1 MKYLINTVDTY
12 RVGTVA
18 EVEQLH
24 QELKEDPNFEL
35 VSFSYKTKQIKAK
48 GEVIEEY
55 QLVQAKKLFTDEKE
69 PTMQIKIAYT
79 GDF

>member
-1 MKYLINTVDTY
+1 MKYLINSVDTY

-24 QELKEDPNFEL
+24 AELKDDPNFEL
-35 VSFSYKTKQIKAK
+35 VSFNYKTKQIKQK

-55 QLVQAKKLFTDEKE
+55 CLVQAKKVFADEKYPKAQVNIIYE
-69 PTMQIKIAYT
+69 VE
-79 GDF
+79 

>member
-1 MKYLINTVDTY
+1 MKYLINSVDTY

-24 QELKEDPNFEL
+24 AELKDDPNFEL
-35 VSFSYKTKQIKAK
+35 VSFNYKTKQIKQK

-55 QLVQAKKLFTDEKE
+55 CLVQAKKVFADEKYPE
-69 PTMQIKIAYT
+69 AQVSIIYEVE
-79 GDF
+79 

>member
-1 MKYLINTVDTY
+1 MKHLINSVDTY

-24 QELKEDPNFEL
+24 AELKDDPNFEL
-35 VSFSYKTKQIKAK
+35 VNFNYKTKQIKQK

-55 QLVQAKKLFTDEKE
+55 CLVQAKKVFADEKYPE
-69 PTMQIKIAYT
+69 AQVSIIYEVE
-79 GDF
+79 

>member
-35 VSFSYKTKQIKAK
+35 VSFSYKTK
-48 GEVIEEY
+48 
-55 QLVQAKKLFTDEKE
+55 
-69 PTMQIKIAYT
+69 
-79 GDF
+79 